1 MKEINL
7 NKNDFWYD
15 DKVVNSLGMSDGNH
29 IRFTAVDK
37 NYDLSVIN
45 PDKSTSR
52 ISIPDDGSYHKY
64 EIKGK
69 KDQTYTFKMIQ
80 SDSPVTV
87 PQMIVTID

>member
-1 MKEINL
+1 MKEVSL
-7 NKNDFWYD
+7 NKNNFWYD
-15 DKVVNSLGMSDGNH
+15 DKVVNSLGMTDGNH

-37 NYDLSVIN
+37 SYDLSVIT

-52 ISIPDDGSYHKY
+52 ISIPDDGTYHKY

-69 KDQTYTFKMIQ
+69 KGQIYDFKMIQ
-80 SDSPVTV
+80 NGPPVTV